1 MADSSATQN
10 SEEKK
15 LNLTL
20 RHLNILANGI
30 RAAQSRGAFKLEEAA
45 VLNEPVSLVEELIK
59 NNQQTTNADESSDS
73 GESNNSTESKTNNL
87 NELPNTNSNTASANN
102 EPKIIIEEH
111 SN

>member
-1 MADSSATQN
+1 MNNIIIFIIIISN
-10 SEEKK
+10 IVWSEDK
-15 LNLTL
+15 
-20 RHLNILANGI
+20 ILWDLG
-30 RAAQSRGAFKLEEAA
+30 
-45 VLNEPVSLVEELIK
+45 VVIK